1 MIVSFQHHKQTENK
15 KMALKQVQLS
25 KKSNDQLEELCQQ
38 RFEND
43 DLYMKKHVVADAIA
57 YLHKKEIRK

>member
-1 MIVSFQHHKQTENK
+1 
-15 KMALKQVQLS
+15 MALKQVQLS

-43 DLYMKKHVVADAIA
+43 DLYMKKYVVADAIA